1 LIVIIFYVQSTVIQ
15 QKRAFSEQ
23 EDALRRVKRT
33 KIVTIAPSSVA
44 KPDVFDN
51 LEPTEKILDDRPE
64 PDPNIPPF
72 ALLYEGFGH
81 FLDIMDGCDVPELAD
96 IDVMKLHNEVDE
108 LATKMNRYYNYEYER
123 RDAALP
129 CLTRIFSARQGIKIP
144 PLSAAGIG
152 SVTSDGHNTG
162 PHRAAT
168 AVVEIKNR
176 ITLINAIPHIEL
188 ACYVARLNAIGMDEH
203 PELFQQWRVPCLG
216 LTIVGE
222 LDISAVGYL
231 KI

>member
-1 LIVIIFYVQSTVIQ
+1 V
-15 QKRAFSEQ
+15 FSEQ
-23 EDALRRVKRT
+23 EDTLRRVKRS
-33 KIVTIAPSSVA
+33 KIVTIAPSSAA
-44 KPDVFDN
+44 KPDIFET
-51 LEPTEKILDDRPE
+51 LEPTEKIFDDRPE

-81 FLDIMDGCDVPELAD
+81 FLDIVDGHDAPGVAD
-96 IDVMKLHNEVDE
+96 IDVMKLHKEVDE
-108 LATKMNRYYNYEYER
+108 LASKMNRYYDYEYER

-144 PLSAAGIG
+144 PLSAADIG

-168 AVVEIKNR
+168 GVIEIKNR

-188 ACYVARLNAIGMDEH
+188 ACYVARLNAIGMGEH

-216 LTIVGE
+216 LTIIGE
-222 LDISAVGYL
+222 SDISAVGYL
-231 KI
+231 NI